1 MSSYRVL
8 KLKRRRV
15 VMLHRVSVRKGNH
28 DDAAHVIKLDIM
40 LVRAKRY

>member
-8 KLKRRRV
+8 KLRRRRV
-15 VMLHRVSVRKGNH
+15 VMPHRVSAGKGNH
-28 DDAAHVIKLDIM
+28 DDVAHIIKLDIM